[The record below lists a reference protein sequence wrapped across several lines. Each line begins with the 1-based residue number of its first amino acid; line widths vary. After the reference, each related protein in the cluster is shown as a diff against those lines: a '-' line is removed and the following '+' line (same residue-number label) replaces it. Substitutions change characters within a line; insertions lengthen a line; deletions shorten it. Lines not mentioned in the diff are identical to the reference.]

1 MIQTFITKQN
11 REYFLMSVI
20 SQYLEIATFVITILG
35 VPAAIF
41 VYLKEQNN
49 QRAERE
55 YGTFDA
61 LDGKYIEIQQLCLE
75 HPELDVFDS
84 PFDNPAE
91 LSEQQQKQEEAILL
105 IRISIFE
112 RSFLM
117 YQRTT
122 SQAKQGQ
129 WKGWELEIIEWLARD
144 NFRSVWDEHGAYFD
158 KSFFEYFNS
167 RIPEDMISNKG

>member
-1 MIQTFITKQN
+1 MDIT
-11 REYFLMSVI
+11 L
-20 SQYLEIATFVITILG
+20 QYLELVTYIITILG
-35 VPAAIF
+35 VPTAIF
-41 VYLKEQNN
+41 VYTREQRI

-61 LDGKYIEIQQLCLE
+61 LDEKYIEIQTLCLE

-84 PFDNPAE
+84 PFTNPKQ

-112 RSFLM
+112 RAYLM

-122 SQAKQGQ
+122 SASMNDQ
-129 WKGWELEIIEWLARD
+129 WAGWELEINEWFERD
-144 NFRSVWDEHGAYFD
+144 NFRAVWKEHAPYFD
-158 KSFFEYFNS
+158 KSFYEYFN
-167 RIPEDMISNKG
+167 PCMANVAATQEKPA

>member
-1 MIQTFITKQN
+1 MD
-11 REYFLMSVI
+11 VI
-20 SQYLEIATFVITILG
+20 SQYLEAVTFIITIMG

-41 VYLKEQNN
+41 IYLKEQKN
-49 QRAERE
+49 QRIERE

-61 LDGKYIEIQQLCLE
+61 LDEKYIEIQQLCIE

-84 PFDNPAE
+84 PFSNPKE
-91 LSEQQQKQEEAILL
+91 LSEEQKKQEEAILL

-112 RSFLM
+112 RAFLM

-122 SQAKQGQ
+122 SQSKKDQ
-129 WKGWELEIIEWLARD
+129 WEGWELEITEWLSRS
-144 NFRSVWDEHGAYFD
+144 NFRIVWEEHGSYFD

-167 RIPEDMISNKG
+167 CMPSVVATNEAPSQASRIG